1 MSIHA
6 GRSALGACVGAAS
19 VWACLTETPRP
30 SPPSLAVALN
40 KVQVR
45 SPDTLRVTVSAQ
57 DPDGIDS
64 VWVTVDSLRKGDDAF
79 LRATAVDSFFFTI
92 QAGATAQRQI
102 PVRVEARD
110 VPGFKSSLDTS
121 VQLVP

>member
-1 MSIHA
+1 MSLRA
-6 GRSALGACVGAAS
+6 ALIACVGAAS

-30 SPPSLAVALN
+30 SPPSLTVALS

-45 SPDTLRVTVSAQ
+45 SPDTVRVTVTAR

-64 VWVTVDSLRKGDDAF
+64 VWVTVDSLRRGEDGF
-79 LRATAVDSFFFTI
+79 LRVTAVDTFPFI
-92 QAGATAQRQI
+92 IPAGATGARQI

-110 VPGFKSSLDTS
+110 LPGFKSTLDTS